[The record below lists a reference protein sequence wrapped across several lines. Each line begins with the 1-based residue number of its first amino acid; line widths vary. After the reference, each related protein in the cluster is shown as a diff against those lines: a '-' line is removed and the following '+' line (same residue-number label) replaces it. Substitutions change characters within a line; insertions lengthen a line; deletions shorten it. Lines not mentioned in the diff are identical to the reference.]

1 MLTGNVSGNKPK
13 IHSRAK
19 IPGIAETARRMGRT
33 EGHVY
38 LVLSGKRVLDCAPE
52 YRRVHAEVLRDAGF
66 VPSKPLSRNSK
77 NKKASSGTN
86 R

>member
-38 LVLSGKRVLDCAPE
+38 LVLSGQRKLDCAPE
-52 YRRVHAEVLRDAGF
+52 YHRIHAEVLRDAGF
-66 VPSKPLSRNSK
+66 APKKIRSSRKKPLKTPNP
-77 NKKASSGTN
+77 
-86 R
+86 